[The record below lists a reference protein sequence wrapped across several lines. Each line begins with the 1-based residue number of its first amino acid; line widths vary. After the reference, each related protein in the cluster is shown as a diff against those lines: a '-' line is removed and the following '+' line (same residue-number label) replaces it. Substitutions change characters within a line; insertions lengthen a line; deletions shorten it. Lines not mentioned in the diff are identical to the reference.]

1 MSPTDEVSSPETTAI
16 TRRGWLVRA
25 GLLLAVLVLVGASL
39 GWWAV
44 SRDDI
49 ATVRIQSVAAI
60 GPSQLRVQV
69 EIGHP
74 SCYRLLPLRVTE
86 HPDRVE
92 LTARTIS
99 PGVPPFQVLECPAS
113 AHRITRQVQLSAPLG
128 DRAVI
133 DTSRSDGAPLPVES
147 P

>member
-1 MSPTDEVSSPETTAI
+1 MSPTDEVRSPEPTAI

-25 GLLLAVLVLVGASL
+25 GLLLGVLLLVGAPL

-44 SRDDI
+44 SRDEV
-49 ATVRIQSVAAI
+49 ATVRIQSVSAI
-60 GPSQLRVQV
+60 GPSQLRVQFQT
-69 EIGHP
+69 GHP
-74 SCYRLLPLRVTE
+74 SCYRPLPVRVAE

-99 PGVPPFQVLECPAS
+99 PGLPPFQVRECPAS